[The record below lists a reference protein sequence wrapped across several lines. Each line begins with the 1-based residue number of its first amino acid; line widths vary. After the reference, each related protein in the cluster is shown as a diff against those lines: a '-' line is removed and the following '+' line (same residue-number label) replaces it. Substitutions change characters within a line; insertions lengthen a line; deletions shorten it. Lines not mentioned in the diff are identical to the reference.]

1 MKKYLPLFALLIS
14 YLGVAQDA
22 IPFQEEVKDIVQ
34 RNDSLWDNSQE
45 TIIFTGS
52 SSIRFWEDLQERFPK
67 KQVLNSGFGG
77 SQASDLLIHLD
88 DLVLRYQPKLVFI
101 YEGDND
107 IFNKKRPK
115 QVLVDTAQI
124 VEKLKEDREDRMI
137 VLISAKPSLS
147 RWKLKRKYKRLNKK
161 LSNFAKKQDGVEFV
175 DVWNP
180 MLDGRRVMSDIF
192 VEDGLHMN
200 EKGYDIWYTTLKE
213 YVK

>member
-1 MKKYLPLFALLIS
+1 MKKYLPLFALFIS

-45 TIIFTGS
+45 TILFTGS
-52 SSIRFWEDLQERFPK
+52 SSIRFWEDLQERFPE
-67 KQVLNSGFGG
+67 KQVLNAGFGG

-88 DLVLRYQPKLVFI
+88 DLVLRYQPKQVFI

-115 QVLVDTAQI
+115 QVLEDTAQI
-124 VEKLKEDREDRMI
+124 VEKLKEDREDRAI

-161 LSNFAKKQDGVEFV
+161 LSNFAKEQDGVEFV

-180 MLDGRRVMSDIF
+180 MLDGRRVMPDIF

-200 EKGYDIWYTTLKE
+200 KKGYDIWYTTLKE

>member
-1 MKKYLPLFALLIS
+1 MKKYLPLIALFIS

-45 TIIFTGS
+45 TILFTGS
-52 SSIRFWEDLQERFPK
+52 SSIRFWEDLQERFPE
-67 KQVLNSGFGG
+67 KQVLNAGFGG

-88 DLVLRYQPKLVFI
+88 DLVLRYQPKQVFI

-115 QVLVDTAQI
+115 QVLEDTAKI
-124 VEKLKEDREDRMI
+124 VEKLKEDREDRAI

-161 LSNFAKKQDGVEFV
+161 LSNFAKERDGVEFV